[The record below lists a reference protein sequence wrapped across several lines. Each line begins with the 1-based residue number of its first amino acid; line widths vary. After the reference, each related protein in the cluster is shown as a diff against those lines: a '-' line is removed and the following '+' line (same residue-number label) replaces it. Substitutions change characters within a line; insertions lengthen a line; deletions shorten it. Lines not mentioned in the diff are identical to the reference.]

1 MTDELKTAPEGGQQ
15 EVQYTEAEQRA
26 MESGWVPKDE
36 WQGDPEAWRP
46 AKEYL
51 DRGELFQ
58 KIETQNRTI
67 KEVKKALDDL
77 RAHHKSV
84 RETEY
89 ARAIAE
95 LKAAKLEAL
104 QDNDAATVMKI
115 DDQID
120 LVKGEQDKLKSQP
133 TQTVEAEVNPVF
145 QNWVEANK
153 WYEKDQPM
161 RAYADA
167 LGRELAYRGMS
178 PEQVLK
184 EVEKQVRTEFPNK
197 FRNPNR
203 DKPGAVEGSVNKG
216 PSSKD
221 NFVLSQE
228 ERQVMQRFVRQGVMS
243 EQEYIAEL
251 KKVRG

>member
-1 MTDELKTAPEGGQQ
+1 MTEELKTAPEAEQQ
-15 EVQYTEAEQRA
+15 EVQLTEAEHRA
-26 MESGWVPKDE
+26 METGWVPKDQ
-36 WQGDPEAWRP
+36 WQGDPDAWRP

-89 ARAIAE
+89 ARAISE

-115 DDQID
+115 EDQID
-120 LVKGEQDKLKSQP
+120 LVKDEQEKLKSQP
-133 TQTVEAEVNPVF
+133 TVAVEAEPNPVF
-145 QNWVEANK
+145 QNWVDANK
-153 WYEKDQPM
+153 WYERDQPM

-203 DKPGAVEGSVNKG
+203 DKPGAVEGSTNKG
-216 PSSKD
+216 TESSSA
-221 NFVLSQE
+221 FTLTQE
-228 ERQVMQRFVRQGVMS
+228 ERQVMQRFVRQGVMT
-243 EQEYIAEL
+243 EKEYIAEL